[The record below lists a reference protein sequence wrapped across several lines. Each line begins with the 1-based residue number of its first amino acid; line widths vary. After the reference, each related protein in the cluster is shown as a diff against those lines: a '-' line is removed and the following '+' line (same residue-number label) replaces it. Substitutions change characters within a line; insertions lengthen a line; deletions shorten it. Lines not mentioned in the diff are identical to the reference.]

1 MIRFLL
7 RTLGLLFLAAA
18 FIFLVYDGTRSIA
31 ANMLLYSK
39 VDEIWSLVHQ
49 ASLQQLQPLIEKK
62 APPWAWD
69 PVMMTVL
76 DAPATLVLALV
87 GAILILL
94 GRRKKPLIG
103 YAR

>member
-1 MIRFLL
+1 MIRFLF

-39 VDEIWSLVHQ
+39 LVEIWSLVHQ
-49 ASLQQLQPLIEKK
+49 TSLQQLQPLIEKN
-62 APPWAWD
+62 APPWLWD
-69 PVMMTVL
+69 PVITTIL
-76 DAPATLVLALV
+76 DAPATVVLAVV
-87 GAILILL
+87 GAILIVL